1 MSKSSASSSRRTVE
15 RPPAAAG
22 VPELELPDGSDFNPP
37 PRRTE
42 PATALRF
49 AEEMAASFHYTEFDR
64 ATRRDRPATEFDL
77 ENPGPGPERYPAEL
91 LDELLRRD

>member
-1 MSKSSASSSRRTVE
+1 MSSSFASSKQPSVE
-15 RPPAAAG
+15 RPPEVKA
-22 VPELELPDGSDFNPP
+22 VLELELPDGSDFNPP

-49 AEEMAASFHYTEFDR
+49 VEEMAPFFHDTECDR
-64 ATRRDRPATEFDL
+64 ATRRDRPAMEFDL
-77 ENPGPGPERYPAEL
+77 ENPDPAPARYPAEF